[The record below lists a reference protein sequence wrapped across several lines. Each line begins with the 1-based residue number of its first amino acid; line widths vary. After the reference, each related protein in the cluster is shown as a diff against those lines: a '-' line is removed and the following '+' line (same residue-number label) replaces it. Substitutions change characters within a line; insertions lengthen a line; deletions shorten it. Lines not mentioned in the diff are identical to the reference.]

1 VADASEIDDLHLAG
15 LIAAVADGHAVDMA
29 DAQTRTPGSA
39 GGMAENIGIISAVG
53 QYFKQHEP
61 AKASPAA
68 LAWKSW
74 GGLSIRAVIG
84 SGSYGTV
91 YRAWNPNLNREVA
104 LKLLHAMKSPADG
117 DMLRAEGR
125 LLASVCHPN
134 VVMVFDADLRDGCVG
149 LSMECINGRTLK
161 EIVKSQGRFSA
172 REAAMLGLDL
182 CGALAAVHRAGLL
195 HRDVKAQNV
204 MRAAGG
210 RIVLM
215 DFGAAAIAEAEPARR
230 VCTPLYAAPEVL
242 AGGSPT
248 RRSDIYSLGVLLY
261 YLATAEFPVSG
272 RDPDELRDAH
282 ARGHRRLLRDVRP
295 ELPAAFIHA
304 VEVATAAVPEQRP
317 ESAGALERLLQ
328 GALWPQLLAA
338 SPSVAVR
345 KRTAN
350 AVAVLPFRD
359 LSRKQNL
366 KFLCDGIA
374 DEITNALTRVP
385 GIRVIA
391 PDSSFR
397 FRGDGDHRAVSSALD
412 VGTLLVG
419 SVRVDRRLLRVV
431 ARLLD
436 VGEARVRW
444 SGRFDFAVKEIF
456 TVQDAIAEATVRAL
470 DSTAF
475 LSLSSAA
482 VPAAA
487 SSTQNFEAYSHYL
500 KGRSYL
506 NQRSAAGLQR
516 SAAAFDAAT
525 GIDPQYAEAYAGLAE
540 AHATLGLY
548 GIVAPQD
555 SMPRALRAA
564 RHATQLL
571 ETLSSPVA
579 TAACITAV
587 HDWNWK
593 DAGRQFERAIALN
606 PAHPT
611 AHHWYAINYL
621 VPLGRFAEA
630 AAELEKAAVADPLSM
645 PIQVSVGMHAYFG
658 RRYDD
663 AEAAFRRSFDLDAGS
678 VTGRVFL
685 GLTLVEMKRH
695 AEALRELEM
704 ARHLSDS
711 PEAIAA
717 IGYAQA
723 RAGNADAARA
733 RLGELLALSEQR
745 YLSPSLVAQ
754 IYAALGETTAAL
766 DWLEKSSD
774 RRVPDLAWM
783 RVRPV
788 FDGLRAEGRF
798 GALTGRVGL

>member
-1 VADASEIDDLHLAG
+1 
-15 LIAAVADGHAVDMA
+15 LIAAVADGDAVEVVA
-29 DAQTRTPGSA
+29 SISDAQTRTPGSA
-39 GGMAENIGIISAVG
+39 GKMVENLGIISAVG

-61 AKASPAA
+61 ARASPAA
-68 LAWKSW
+68 LARKSW

-104 LKLLHAMKSPADG
+104 LKLLHGKKSPADG
-117 DMLRAEGR
+117 DMLRAEGQI
-125 LLASVCHPN
+125 LASVCHPN
-134 VVMVFDADLRDGCVG
+134 VVMVFDADLHDGCVG

-161 EIVKSQGRFSA
+161 EIVKSQGPFSA
-172 REAAMLGLDL
+172 QETAMLGLDL

-215 DFGAAAIAEAEPARR
+215 DFGAAAIAEAAPARR

-242 AGGSPT
+242 AGASPT
-248 RRSDIYSLGVLLY
+248 PRSDIYSLGVLLY
-261 YLATAEFPVSG
+261 YLATEDFPVIG
-272 RDPDELRDAH
+272 HDPDELRDAH
-282 ARGHRRLLRDVRP
+282 RRGRRRLLRDVRP
-295 ELPAAFIHA
+295 ELPAAFIQA
-304 VEVATAAVPEQRP
+304 VDLATAAAPEQRP
-317 ESAGALERLLQ
+317 ESAGALEMLLQ
-328 GALWPQLLAA
+328 GVLWPPLLAA
-338 SPSVAVR
+338 GPSAPVR
-345 KRTAN
+345 KRPAN
-350 AVAVLPFRD
+350 SVAVLPFRD
-359 LSRKQNL
+359 LSRKQDL
-366 KFLCDGIA
+366 KFFCDGIA
-374 DEITNALTRVP
+374 DEITNALTRMP

-391 PDSSFR
+391 PGSSFR
-397 FRGDGDHRAVSSALD
+397 FRGSDDERRAAGSALD

-419 SVRVDRRLLRVV
+419 SVRVDGHSLRVV
-431 ARLLD
+431 ATLVD
-436 VGEARVRW
+436 AGDDRVRW
-444 SGRFDFAVKEIF
+444 SRRFDFPVKEIF
-456 TVQDAIAEATVRAL
+456 AVQDAIAEATVRAL
-470 DSTAF
+470 DAAA
-475 LSLSSAA
+475 LLNLSSAGSPA
-482 VPAAA
+482 VAPG
-487 SSTQNFEAYSHYL
+487 TQNFEAYSHYL
-500 KGRSYL
+500 KGRYYL

-516 SAAAFDAAT
+516 SATAFDAAT
-525 GIDPQYAEAYAGLAE
+525 AIDPHYAEAYAGLAE

-564 RHATQLL
+564 RHAMQLL

-606 PAHPT
+606 PAHPA

-630 AAELEKAAVADPLSM
+630 AAELDQAAAADPLSM
-645 PIQVSVGMHAYFG
+645 PIQVSVGMHSYFG
-658 RRYDD
+658 RRYGD
-663 AEAAFRRSFDLDAGS
+663 AEAALRRSFDLDAGS

-685 GLTLVEMKRH
+685 GLTLVEMGRH
-695 AEALRELEM
+695 DEALPELAM

-711 PEAIAA
+711 HEAIAA

-723 RAGNADAARA
+723 RAGNADAARQ
-733 RLGELLALSEQR
+733 RLGELLALSGQR

-754 IYAALGETTAAL
+754 IYAALGETAAAL
-766 DWLEKSSD
+766 DWLEKASD
-774 RRVPDLAWM
+774 RRVPDRAWM

-788 FDGLRAEGRF
+788 FDSLRAEGRF